1 MALRKWNSEVA
12 RKEMIRLTQPGLL
25 GFYSHFEVTVVFAF
39 PPGQQEPVNVF
50 SLLVAEERP
59 VSSSEE
65 PHYLNSERRIELRSL
80 KGWKFGIQRYVKPI
94 ADLVPA
100 FDVLCESNTW
110 CASGRP
116 LQTAELVSIPTQFVG
131 PDDFGK
137 VPLNRV
143 LKNNFW
149 NGSHVFEWAD
159 ANKVALQPIFEEPL
173 RLQELSEAV
182 RAFVPLGLAS
192 LSDRLGNIIL
202 QLPITVLI
210 VKFAE
215 LRISGDFTL
224 SIAWHPKAAARPLR
238 ASCAMEYDK
247 AIPAFNSVSVEG
259 PETSLPMHDGQ
270 GSHRGVLWDDDNRI
284 LLAATG
290 DMSFIS
296 QVVINMHVLD
306 PEPRVFTLPDGK
318 GGEEAVRLELT
329 PKPIKISAGEPKS
342 DPAGNWTRRRMYR
355 EETDRLL
362 AERRFVQYKPV
373 SGEQL
378 HDKALDDVRYLINQH
393 GEEGVWLWD
402 PYLSAEDVITTLFY
416 CRFLGSE
423 LRALTAGNN
432 PPSEVLPAQAKRSC
446 FGRLRARLRGHF
458 FQPETLPS
466 ASARFASEQRKTLA
480 EIKSNLRGLDL
491 EFRMRTGSAGWG
503 FHDRF
508 LIFPAADSAALAWSL
523 GTSVNSLGRQH
534 HILQRVDDGQRI
546 KDAFAELWD
555 TLDQPEHLIW
565 KTP

>member
-1 MALRKWNSEVA
+1 MALRNWDSEIA
-12 RKEMIRLTQPGLL
+12 RKELARLTQPNVL
-25 GFYSHFEVTVVFAF
+25 GFYSHFEATEVFAM

-50 SLLVAEERP
+50 SLLVAEERLP
-59 VSSSEE
+59 IASDE
-65 PHYLNSERRIELRSL
+65 PHYLNPERIELKSL
-80 KGWKFGIQRYVKPI
+80 KGWKVGIQRYVKPI
-94 ADLVPA
+94 AELVPA
-100 FDVLCESNTW
+100 FDVLCQSNKW
-110 CASGRP
+110 CASGHP
-116 LQTAELVSIPTQFVG
+116 LQTGDLVSIPTQFIRS
-131 PDDFGK
+131 DDFGL

-159 ANKVALQPIFEEPL
+159 ANKAALQPLFDAPP

-182 RAFVPLGLAS
+182 RAFVPISLAS
-192 LSDRLGNIIL
+192 LSDRLGSIIV

-210 VKFAE
+210 AKFAE
-215 LRISGDFTL
+215 LRVSGDFTL
-224 SIAWHPKAAARPLR
+224 STAWHPRATPRPLR

-270 GSHRGVLWDDDNRI
+270 GLHRGVLWDDENSI

-296 QVVINMHVLD
+296 QVVVNMQVLD
-306 PEPRVFTLPDGK
+306 PEPREFTLPGGK
-318 GGEEAVRLELT
+318 GGEKPVRFGLT
-329 PKPIKISAGEPKS
+329 PKPIKITAGEPKS
-342 DPAGNWTRRRMYR
+342 DPAGNWTQRRMYR
-355 EETDRLL
+355 EETDRLQ

-373 SGEQL
+373 SGAQL
-378 HDKALDDVRYLINQH
+378 HEKALDDVRYLINRH

-402 PYLSAEDVITTLFY
+402 PYLSAEDIINTLFY
-416 CRFLGSE
+416 CRFSGSE
-423 LRALTAGNN
+423 LRALTAGST
-432 PPSEVLPAQAKRSC
+432 PPIE
-446 FGRLRARLRGHF
+446 GRA
-458 FQPETLPS
+458 T
-466 ASARFASEQRKTLA
+466 ASAMFAAEQRTTLTN
-480 EIKSNLRGLDL
+480 IKSNLRGLNL
-491 EFRMRTGSAGWG
+491 AYRIRTGSAGLG

-534 HILQRVDDGQRI
+534 HILQKVDDGQRVR
-546 KDAFAELWD
+546 DAFAELWD
-555 TLDQPEHLIW
+555 ALDQPEHLIW